1 MKPMRSK
8 SNTPKP
14 SNSRLGNRPGNTQ
27 SHGSNTGKNFAV
39 KRRPRGT
46 LWQTADGESRFSF
59 SLPAWLRGKRT
70 EDTQRAPIHRD
81 GTSRLAA
88 LLQERLQRAKGALA
102 RPQKSSR
109 KSVAT
114 AASSTET
121 ATERRTTSLTNR
133 LLQNSQHWAERAKS
147 MVNQQRSRR
156 KSAQDS
162 TSAYPS
168 TNPTT
173 ATESKRRG
181 MGAAMRSITQRLRK
195 QRSTART
202 EERTTPQRETSAIR
216 SNRAPVG
223 KTLSKGVLWLLGST
237 PAPRPAEKRSSSPA
251 TPRPRMPLP
260 VRFPRGVPNFLSR
273 RTHLPVPTLSPESLL
288 KRFHFLLA
296 CFIFVFLVLA
306 YRAVDLTVIQHSMLK
321 EKAQNQYRKKVVVPA
336 YRGRIMDRNGKT
348 LSVSLPVK
356 SLSVDVDRME
366 EPDLLARQLAPLIQ
380 WPEDQLRQRLKSAR
394 KKSFPV
400 LQHQLTPMVI
410 HRIQQLEDPS
420 LFLTPEVQR
429 FYPVGE
435 ITSHILGFTDFDGH
449 GVEGLERSM
458 EKELRGKP
466 GESLFAHDR
475 LGRPMPTGKV
485 IEPAQPGSD
494 LVLTI
499 DTNIQ
504 YIAYRTLLKGMTKS
518 QAKGGVVIV
527 MNPNNGEIYAMVNQP
542 GFNPNNLGDSKA
554 DDRRNRAI
562 ADAYEPGSTFK
573 TFTVS
578 AALDLGLVKTST
590 AFDVHGGTLRIGGR
604 TIRDFHQGK
613 RWLTVEQ
620 ILETSSNVGAAKIG
634 LLIGNANMDR
644 YISSYGFGKA
654 TRVGFSNESPG
665 AVPDITAYRIVG
677 LANRSYGYGITA
689 TPLQIATA
697 TAAAINGGMLYKPQ
711 LIAGR
716 MLHGKMIPNE
726 RPEPHRV
733 IKPETSATMRQ
744 ILALAVGPE
753 GTAPQA
759 RVEGYTVAGKTGT
772 ARKAIGHQGYVRG
785 HYFSSFVGFVP
796 ADKPKLLIYV
806 GIDEPKGVFYGGL
819 VAAPIFREIAQ
830 EVLPLLSIFP
840 ENRVDPELPAMLE
853 AAHDKNQEGGK
864 KEELHAAHKT
874 DNKTPLKPDNKTAPK
889 AGEKTDK
896 QPQSGAK
903 NEKKGEKKGDKKG
916 EPEIPP
922 EPPSPLLQLSLAD
935 ALEQLKK
942 ESIVPRIEG
951 HGRVVRVDKSP
962 EGETHLFLE

>member
-14 SNSRLGNRPGNTQ
+14 SNSRLNNRPGGTQ
-27 SHGSNTGKNFAV
+27 SHGSKNFAV

-46 LWQTADGESRFSF
+46 LWHTADGESRFSF
-59 SLPAWLRGKRT
+59 SLPTWLHGKRT
-70 EDTQRAPIHRD
+70 ENAQPTKS
-81 GTSRLAA
+81 GESRLSA
-88 LLQERLQRAKGALA
+88 LLQERLQHAKRALD
-102 RPQKSSR
+102 RSQRSSR
-109 KSVAT
+109 KSVET
-114 AASSTET
+114 TSSNTET
-121 ATERRTTSLTNR
+121 SNERRSPSLTNR
-133 LLQNSQHWAERAKS
+133 LLQNSQQWADRAKS

-156 KSAQDS
+156 KSTQETTPSYTPANS
-162 TSAYPS
+162 SAAPE
-168 TNPTT
+168 N
-173 ATESKRRG
+173 KRHG
-181 MGAAMRSITQRLRK
+181 MGDAVRAMTQRLRK
-195 QRSTART
+195 RRASRA
-202 EERTTPQRETSAIR
+202 EERTAPQRETSAVR
-216 SNRAPVG
+216 TNRAPVG
-223 KTLSKGVLWLLGST
+223 KTLSQGVLWLLGST
-237 PAPRPAEKRSSSPA
+237 PTPRPTTEKRSASPAAPRPRLP
-251 TPRPRMPLP
+251 MP
-260 VRFPRGVPNFLSR
+260 VRLPRGVPNFLSR

-296 CFIFVFLVLA
+296 CFVFVFLVLA

-366 EPDLLARQLAPLIQ
+366 DPDLLSRQLAPLIQ

-410 HRIQQLEDPS
+410 HRIQQLDDPA

-458 EKELRGKP
+458 EKELRGKA

-475 LGRPMPTGKV
+475 LGRPMPTGKL

-504 YIAYRTLLKGMTKS
+504 YIAYRTLLKGMTKT

-527 MNPNNGEIYAMVNQP
+527 MNPENGEIYAMVNQP

-578 AALDLGLVKTST
+578 AALDLGLVKPST

-644 YISSYGFGKA
+644 YISSYGFGKS

-665 AVPDITAYRIVG
+665 SVPDITAYRIVG

-716 MLHGKMIPNE
+716 MVHGKMIPSA

-772 ARKAIGHQGYVRG
+772 ARKAIGNQGYVRG

-840 ENRVDPELPAMLE
+840 ENRVDPELPALLD
-853 AAHDKNQEGGK
+853 AALDKNHESSK
-864 KEELHAAHKT
+864 KEELHAAHKPEG
-874 DNKTPLKPDNKTAPK
+874 KTPLKPENKTAPK
-889 AGEKTDK
+889 TGEKSDK
-896 QPQSGAK
+896 QPQNAAK

-916 EPEIPP
+916 EPEPPP

-951 HGRVVRVDKSP
+951 HGRVVRVEKSP

>member
-1 MKPMRSK
+1 MKLIRSK
-8 SNTPKP
+8 TNTPKSSTP
-14 SNSRLGNRPGNTQ
+14 RTGNRQMGGT
-27 SHGSNTGKNFAV
+27 SHSGSSGKNFAV
-39 KRRPRGT
+39 KRRERGS
-46 LWQTADGESRFSF
+46 LWRTAGGEKRFSF
-59 SLPAWLRGKRT
+59 SLPSWLQRRRGQTAAPTGASSKSAASAW
-70 EDTQRAPIHRD
+70 RD
-81 GTSRLAA
+81 RLALASRFLSSKRRA
-88 LLQERLQRAKGALA
+88 LG
-102 RPQKSSR
+102 R
-109 KSVAT
+109 KNQA
-114 AASSTET
+114 ET
-121 ATERRTTSLTNR
+121 PAVSETGNTPRRTFSLSGEWLHR
-133 LLQNSQHWAERAKS
+133 GQQWATRAKS
-147 MVNQQRSRR
+147 LVSRR
-156 KSAQDS
+156 RAGRPPAE
-162 TSAYPS
+162 TVAPPS
-168 TNPTT
+168 PPARERPADN
-173 ATESKRRG
+173 RQ
-181 MGAAMRSITQRLRK
+181 QRLRDTL
-195 QRSTART
+195 RSVGERLTLPRKPARRS
-202 EERTTPQRETSAIR
+202 EERPAVNREPAAVR
-216 SNRAPVG
+216 PAKRPLG
-223 KTLSKGVLWLLGST
+223 KTISQGVLWLLGNAPASR
-237 PAPRPAEKRSSSPA
+237 PAPSPEKKAAPPGTA
-251 TPRPRMPLP
+251 RPRIPVSVRLP
-260 VRFPRGVPNFLSR
+260 VPRGVPNFLAR
-273 RTHLPVPTLSPESLL
+273 RTHLPVPTLSAESLH
-288 KRFHFLLA
+288 KRFYFLLS

-306 YRAVDLTVIQHSMLK
+306 YRAVDLTVIQHGMLK

-356 SLSVDVDRME
+356 SLSVDIDRME
-366 EPDLLARQLAPLIQ
+366 DPDLLARQLAPLIQ
-380 WPEDQLRQRLKSAR
+380 WPEDQLRQRLKAAR

-420 LFLTPEVQR
+420 IFLTPEVQR

-435 ITSHILGFTDFDGH
+435 ITAHILGFVDFDGR
-449 GVEGLERSM
+449 GVEGLERSL
-458 EKELRGKP
+458 EKELRGKA

-494 LVLTI
+494 VVLTI
-499 DTNIQ
+499 DSNIQ
-504 YIAYRTLLKGMTKS
+504 YIAYRTLLKGVTKA
-518 QAKGGVVIV
+518 QAKGGTVIV
-527 MNPNNGEIYAMVNQP
+527 MNPNNGDIYAMVNQP
-542 GFNPNNLGDSKA
+542 GFNPNNLAESKA
-554 DDRRNRAI
+554 EDRRNRAI

-578 AALDLGLVKTST
+578 AALDLGLVKPST

-634 LLIGNANMDR
+634 LAIGNANMDR
-644 YISSYGFGKA
+644 YISQYGFGKA
-654 TRVGFSNESPG
+654 TRLGFHNESPG

-697 TAAAINGGMLYKPQ
+697 TAAAINGGMLYKPH

-716 MLHGKMIPNE
+716 MVHGKMIPSE

-733 IKPETSATMRQ
+733 IKAETSATMRQ

-759 RVEGYTVAGKTGT
+759 RVEGYPVAGKTGT
-772 ARKAIGHQGYVRG
+772 ARKAIGSQGYVRG

-819 VAAPIFREIAQ
+819 VAAPIFRDIAQ
-830 EVLPLLSIFP
+830 EILPLLSIFP
-840 ENRVDPELPAMLE
+840 ENRIDPDLPALLDASADKTTE
-853 AAHDKNQEGGK
+853 AGKKSDPRTALKADNKGSHKPGEKSDKADKNGQV
-864 KEELHAAHKT
+864 AAKG
-874 DNKTPLKPDNKTAPK
+874 D
-889 AGEKTDK
+889 
-896 QPQSGAK
+896 
-903 NEKKGEKKGDKKG
+903 KKGEKKGDKKG
-916 EPEIPP
+916 EPEPPP
-922 EPPSPLLQLSLAD
+922 EPPSPLLHLSLDD

-951 HGRVVRVDKSP
+951 HGRVVRVEKSP